1 MKYIVNTPEGTR
13 DRLFGEC
20 QERRL
25 VQSALTHLF
34 RQRGFA
40 EIITPEVEYYDLF
53 TQSGNSIPQEQMLKI
68 VDRSGKIVVM
78 RPDCTTP
85 IARVAATKLKD
96 AVRPQRLYYNQTV
109 YRSEAA
115 HLGNSTE
122 IAQCG
127 VEILGAGGLK
137 PELEAIAL
145 AVDSLRSCGLEK
157 FHVEIGHAGF
167 YQEIISKMN
176 MPEEEA
182 EKVRICVAG
191 KNYAALNSLL
201 EAYQDQPACD
211 ILRRI
216 SRMYGGL
223 EVLDEAENLSG
234 GSETISY
241 LRELYRLLDEAGY
254 GSYLRFD
261 LGMVA
266 HMDYYTGV
274 IFRGYVEG
282 AGDEVLSGGRYDNLV
297 SNFGRE
303 VHAIGFAVNV
313 DTVAACLPSVELPV
327 PEAVV
332 HFAPDC
338 FKKAL
343 ELVDSHPAGAWQLS
357 PCNKVESSLNLAR
370 EKGIGKVVVVDG
382 DGVRELEV
390 EDHE

>member
-1 MKYIVNTPEGTR
+1 MNYIVNTPEGTR

-20 QERRL
+20 RERRL

-40 EIITPEVEYYDLF
+40 EVITPEVEFYDLF
-53 TQSGNSIPQEQMLKI
+53 HQTNNTIPQEQMLKI
-68 VDRSGKIVVM
+68 IDRSGKIVVL

-96 AVRPQRLYYNQTV
+96 SVRPQRLYYNQMV
-109 YRSEAA
+109 YRSGAA
-115 HLGNSTE
+115 HLGDSTE

-145 AVDSLRSCGLEK
+145 AVDSLRACGLER

-167 YQEIISKMN
+167 YQEIISKMDIT
-176 MPEEEA
+176 ESAA
-182 EKVRICVAG
+182 EQVRACVAG
-191 KNYAALNSLL
+191 KNYAALNRLL
-201 EAYQDQPACD
+201 EEYREQPACD

-216 SRMYGGL
+216 SRMYGGV
-223 EVLDEAENLSG
+223 EVLDEAEALSG

-241 LRELYRLLDEAGY
+241 LRELYSLLEKAGY
-254 GSYLRFD
+254 GSFLRFD
-261 LGMVA
+261 LGMVS

-274 IFRGYVEG
+274 IFHGYVEG
-282 AGDEVLSGGRYDNLV
+282 AANEVVSGGRYDNLV

-303 VHAIGFAVNV
+303 AHAIGFAVNV
-313 DTVAACLPSVELPV
+313 DAVARCLPPVELPV

-332 HFAPDC
+332 HFAPEYLRD
-338 FKKAL
+338 AL
-343 ELVDSHPAGAWQLS
+343 NLIDSHPAGAWQLS
-357 PCNKVESSLNLAR
+357 PCNRVESSLNLAR
-370 EKGIGKVVVVDG
+370 EKGIGKVIVVDENG
-382 DGVRELEV
+382 QRELEV
-390 EDHE
+390 TDHA